1 MREMCGE
8 GYTFKTSF
16 NQHDN
21 DILTNRKFLLWL
33 SLHFIC
39 KMRLCTYFIVCED
52 EISLAQAHSTQSS
65 SNPVVLE
72 VLLLDQQHQH
82 HLGTH

>member
-1 MREMCGE
+1 MSVE
-8 GYTFKTSF
+8 GYKFKTSF

-21 DILTNRKFLLWL
+21 DILTNRKLLLWL
-33 SLHFIC
+33 NLHFFIC
-39 KMRLCTYFIVCED
+39 KMRLCSYFIVYED

-82 HLGTH
+82 RLGTH